1 MRLVLSSSLL
11 AVLVVTVA
19 ESAFEQ
25 QQFQTFTRYGKR
37 GVAESEGGR
46 QLFFTNSRYG
56 KRAPGPMGTKT
67 IGSLLLFL
75 HSSPHPKIPRSRK
88 AKIFY
93 EKTK

>member
-67 IGSLLLFL
+67 IASLFYCFY
-75 HSSPHPKIPRSRK
+75 IPAPVLKFHTRENRF
-88 AKIFY
+88 FY
-93 EKTK
+93 VKTK